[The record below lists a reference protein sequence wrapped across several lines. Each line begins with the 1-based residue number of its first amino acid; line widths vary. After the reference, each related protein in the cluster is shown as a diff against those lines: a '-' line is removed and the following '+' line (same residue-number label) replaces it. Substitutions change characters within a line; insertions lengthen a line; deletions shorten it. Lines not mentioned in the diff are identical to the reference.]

1 MLPRTILWTRKN
13 AGRERPAASLFVP
26 RQGSKLKSGEP
37 HVESWRTMDSKKQKN
52 KINFRKIN
60 HEINARGW
68 QGKVASTK
76 EAHGNG
82 AGNYSRVL
90 PRGEVYVPRS
100 RRKQTSI
107 GKKKPCADRT
117 SRRVHKTGEILVP
130 TGFGGSN
137 DIVNAGLGWTE
148 KKTAAIPATQHGA
161 ASGLW

>member
-107 GKKKPCADRT
+107 GKKKNPAPIGRAGGFT
-117 SRRVHKTGEILVP
+117 KPAKYWYPPVSVAPTIL
-130 TGFGGSN
+130 
-137 DIVNAGLGWTE
+137 
-148 KKTAAIPATQHGA
+148 
-161 ASGLW
+161 